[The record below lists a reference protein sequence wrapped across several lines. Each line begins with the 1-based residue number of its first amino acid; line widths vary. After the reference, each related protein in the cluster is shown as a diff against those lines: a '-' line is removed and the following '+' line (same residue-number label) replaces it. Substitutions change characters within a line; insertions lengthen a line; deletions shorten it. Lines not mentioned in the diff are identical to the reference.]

1 MLCYKEAGK
10 QHRCTECDFESS
22 LTTKMM
28 SHKKREHGIPYDFVC
43 ESCGMDFLEKGRLLQ
58 HQKVHTNTRA
68 KDHKCGICEY
78 CSDRRSEV
86 RRHTKKVHNVIN
98 IEMRCQHCEFE
109 AGELSKLETHLQ
121 KSHRDEAQTMSCDKC
136 KFSAYHGPTMEF
148 HVNSM
153 HNAKCELCSFRVG
166 SSIGLK
172 AHISKKHLKRKTNM

>member
-1 MLCYKEAGK
+1 M
-10 QHRCTECDFESS
+10 
-22 LTTKMM
+22 
-28 SHKKREHGIPYDFVC
+28 
-43 ESCGMDFLEKGRLLQ
+43 
-58 HQKVHTNTRA
+58 
-68 KDHKCGICEY
+68 
-78 CSDRRSEV
+78 
-86 RRHTKKVHNVIN
+86 KVHNVIN